1 MRTAIALSS
10 QAKHG
15 FRLHEDALQGIWRVS
30 NYLTSSGARPC
41 DGRDMKVTNTMIREY
56 QSEDAD
62 AVVSIWREATALAH
76 PFLKPEFV
84 AQETD
89 NLRNIYLKF
98 ADTSVMEQNGTV
110 VGFIALIEDEIGG
123 LFLQPSFHGRGL
135 GRTLVDHAVA
145 LKGPLRVEV
154 FAQNAIGRRFYQ
166 KYGFADCG
174 EYLHENS
181 GEQTL
186 KLAMAAT

>member
-1 MRTAIALSS
+1 
-10 QAKHG
+10 
-15 FRLHEDALQGIWRVS
+15 
-30 NYLTSSGARPC
+30 
-41 DGRDMKVTNTMIREY
+41 MKVTNTMIREY

-89 NLRNIYLKF
+89 NPRNIYLKF

-110 VGFIALIEDEIGG
+110 VGFIALIEYEIGG

-166 KYGFADCG
+166 KYGFAYCG